1 MDRFVGAV
9 PKGGPL
15 WESHS
20 RAALDIRQD
29 IYIPICVDRR
39 PTGRPYR
46 KKELSHVQQL
56 LFSIIYFLFFFRDAK
71 SPPAW
76 MTLTTT
82 MRMMIVASMTSGR
95 NRW

>member
-9 PKGGPL
+9 PKSGPL

-29 IYIPICVDRR
+29 IYIPICMDG

-46 KKELSHVQQL
+46 KKELLHVQQL
-56 LFSIIYFLFFFRDAK
+56 LFFYYLFLILF
-71 SPPAW
+71 S
-76 MTLTTT
+76 
-82 MRMMIVASMTSGR
+82 
-95 NRW
+95 

>member
-29 IYIPICVDRR
+29 IYIPICMDGR

-46 KKELSHVQQL
+46 KKELLHVQQL
-56 LFSIIYFLFFFRDAK
+56 LFFYYLFLILF
-71 SPPAW
+71 S
-76 MTLTTT
+76 
-82 MRMMIVASMTSGR
+82 
-95 NRW
+95 

>member
-9 PKGGPL
+9 PKSGPL

-29 IYIPICVDRR
+29 IYIPICMDGR

-46 KKELSHVQQL
+46 KKELLHEQQL
-56 LFSIIYFLFFFRDAK
+56 LFYYYLVLFLF
-71 SPPAW
+71 S
-76 MTLTTT
+76 
-82 MRMMIVASMTSGR
+82 
-95 NRW
+95 

>member
-9 PKGGPL
+9 PKSGPL

-29 IYIPICVDRR
+29 IYIPICVDGR

-46 KKELSHVQQL
+46 KKELLHVQQL
-56 LFSIIYFLFFFRDAK
+56 LFFYYLFLILF
-71 SPPAW
+71 S
-76 MTLTTT
+76 
-82 MRMMIVASMTSGR
+82 
-95 NRW
+95 

>member
-9 PKGGPL
+9 PKSGPL

-29 IYIPICVDRR
+29 IYIPICMDGR

-46 KKELSHVQQL
+46 KKELLHVQQL
-56 LFSIIYFLFFFRDAK
+56 LFFYYLFLILF
-71 SPPAW
+71 S
-76 MTLTTT
+76 
-82 MRMMIVASMTSGR
+82 
-95 NRW
+95 

>member
-9 PKGGPL
+9 PKSGPL

-29 IYIPICVDRR
+29 IYIPICMDGR

-56 LFSIIYFLFFFRDAK
+56 LFFYYLFLILF
-71 SPPAW
+71 S
-76 MTLTTT
+76 
-82 MRMMIVASMTSGR
+82 
-95 NRW
+95 